1 MPNTDNLCMHCMHPV
16 GDEEICPHCH
26 FKVNEPQYPP
36 YLPIR
41 AVLVNS
47 TSRYLVGNV
56 IDKNGDGVT
65 YIGWDL
71 TNRVAVK
78 IREFLPD
85 GIAQRDVNTLAL
97 NPSAGNEQI
106 YNDCYQS
113 FRELW
118 RSLMRYNGLSCL
130 IKVNDVFEYNNTVYA
145 VYEHSEDITLRDYL
159 LTLNNGQG
167 GNIEWER
174 ARQLFMPL
182 LSTLNTLHTAGILH
196 RGISPQ
202 TLLVGADGK
211 LKLSG
216 FSIWQART
224 ERNEL
229 KAELYSGYAA
239 IEQYGFEGQ
248 QGTWTDV
255 YALAAV
261 IYRALIGSDPIIA
274 TERVINDKLMIP
286 AQIAENLPAYV
297 INALVNALQIL
308 PDDRTRNIE
317 QFRAEFSA
325 SPTATYAG
333 EIHSMNSQANTNVPY
348 NANETYQYANQSSAP
363 AQKEPMNPTLKAFLI
378 STGAV
383 IGTGLII
390 VIILFSTVFRDKIA
404 QGDDDTVDP
413 TASVSESA
421 TVETVVVKDFTNQS
435 YKSIINNPVNQ
446 EDFTFEIKEDFSDTV
461 KEGYVISQSISP
473 QEEVEKGEKIVL
485 TISKGKEPVELPNVI
500 GMTYDEAKAKLD
512 EAGFICTVTGGNK
525 EGVVV
530 SMSLEPLKKYEKGKP
545 VELTF
550 APQEEA
556 TMAPQEDETQQSSG
570 NGILGGLG
578 GLFN

>member
-1 MPNTDNLCMHCMHPV
+1 
-16 GDEEICPHCH
+16 
-26 FKVNEPQYPP
+26 
-36 YLPIR
+36 
-41 AVLVNS
+41 
-47 TSRYLVGNV
+47 
-56 IDKNGDGVT
+56 
-65 YIGWDL
+65 
-71 TNRVAVK
+71 
-78 IREFLPD
+78 
-85 GIAQRDVNTLAL
+85 
-97 NPSAGNEQI
+97 
-106 YNDCYQS
+106 
-113 FRELW
+113 
-118 RSLMRYNGLSCL
+118 MRYNGLSCL

-145 VYEHSEDITLRDYL
+145 VYEHCEDMTLREYL
-159 LTLNNGQG
+159 IKSNNGQG
-167 GNIEWER
+167 GNISWER

-202 TLLVGADGK
+202 TLLVGSDGK

-224 ERNEL
+224 ARNEL
-229 KAELYSGYAA
+229 NAELYSGYAA

-255 YALAAV
+255 YSLAAV
-261 IYRALIGSDPIIA
+261 IYRALTGSDPIIA
-274 TERVINDKLMIP
+274 TERVINDRLMIP

-308 PDDRTRNIE
+308 PEDRTRNIE

-333 EIHSMNSQANTNVPY
+333 EIHAMNSQGT
-348 NANETYQYANQSSAP
+348 SAP
-363 AQKEPMNPTLKAFLI
+363 AYASNENYQYPAPAAPAPQKQPMSPTLKAFLI

-390 VIILFSTVFRDKIA
+390 VIILFSTVFKDKITNR
-404 QGDDDTVDP
+404 DDDFDSS
-413 TASVSESA
+413 TAIATENV
-421 TVETVVVKDFTNQS
+421 TVETVVVKDFKNQS

-446 EDFTFEIKEDFSDTV
+446 EDFTFEIKEDYSDTIRV
-461 KEGYVISQSISP
+461 GYVISQSVNP
-473 QEEVEKGEKIVL
+473 QEEVEKGTKIVL

-500 GMTYDEAKAKLD
+500 GMTYDEAKAELD
-512 EAGFICTVTGGNK
+512 KAGFICTVTGGNK
-525 EGVVV
+525 DGVVI
-530 SMSLEPLKKYEKGKP
+530 SMSLKPMQKYEKGTP

-550 APQEEA
+550 SPKEEA
-556 TMAPQEDETQQSSG
+556 TMDPEDVSQQSSG

-578 GLFN
+578 NLFG